1 MKHSK
6 RKQEIYIAS
15 ARLFRKKGY
24 VAASVRDIAEQ
35 VGIEPSSLYSHIKS
49 KEEVL
54 VNICHNCA
62 QLFADGM
69 DKVVQSDQSIK
80 EKLDALVDL
89 HIDIAYNN
97 PSSVTV
103 FNDEWRHLPESE
115 LASFLIKRKQY
126 EDNFKNILTTG
137 MDAGVFERMSSTTIF
152 NIIINSVKWLHFYA
166 NKLDSDAFEL
176 KKAEIKLFIRKGVY
190 F

>member
-69 DKVVQSDQSIK
+69 EDVLKSDKSVT

-89 HIDIAYNN
+89 HIDIAYHN

-115 LASFLIKRKQY
+115 LKSFLQKRKLY
-126 EDNFKNILTTG
+126 EDNFKKILKSG
-137 MDAGVFERMSSTTIF
+137 MDAGHFERMSLTTTF
-152 NIIINSVKWLHFYA
+152 NIIINSVKWLHFFSKKVD
-166 NKLDSDAFEL
+166 NEAFET
-176 KKAEIKLFIRKGVY
+176 KRDEIKLFIRKGIY
-190 F
+190 A